1 MVENKRNKQIEWISE
16 EPIPHFRYDGKAY
29 FALND
34 SIEVLIDGVVYR
46 VKSVY
51 SEKSF
56 MGDMLDSLTM
66 VQINRNAT

>member
-34 SIEVLIDGVVYR
+34 SIEVLIDGVVY
-46 VKSVY
+46 
-51 SEKSF
+51 
-56 MGDMLDSLTM
+56 LSL
-66 VQINRNAT
+66 IHI